1 MENNQGLHT
10 LPMMAMKYIPTPGPE
25 AKHIVALVKKG
36 GRVEGYQLE
45 DGQVLSKQEGV
56 SLAKAG
62 GIAGVGVSTRKG
74 NEYLKSLPDGT
85 EGNNLNHLPTV
96 PDPRM
101 N

>member
-10 LPMMAMKYIPTPGPE
+10 LPMIAMKDIPMPRTD

-36 GRVEGYQLE
+36 GRVEGYQLD
-45 DGQVLSKQEGV
+45 DGQVLSKQEGI

-74 NEYLKSLPDGT
+74 NEYLKSLPDRT

-96 PDPRM
+96 PGPGM